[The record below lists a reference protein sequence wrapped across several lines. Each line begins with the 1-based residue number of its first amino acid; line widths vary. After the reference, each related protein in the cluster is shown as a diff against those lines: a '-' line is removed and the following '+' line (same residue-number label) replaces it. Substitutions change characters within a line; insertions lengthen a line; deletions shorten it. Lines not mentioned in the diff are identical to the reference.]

1 MAKIIEGFVPYQGEH
16 CETTAMG
23 NLLQFAGVHLSEPM
37 LFGLG
42 QGLGFI
48 YWDSKKMEF
57 PFIGGRVKPD
67 ELTANLANILGL
79 TIKIRDTSSVNKAW
93 QNVKSCIDHGIPVG
107 LKLDSYYLDYFTNK
121 VHFAGHY
128 AVLYGYG
135 ADVEYAYMADTAQ
148 QGGLVK
154 TRLTSLAAAR
164 NAKGPMSSRN
174 RSFTLEPIDA
184 LPPLVPAIR
193 ASLTKNAHDYLHPP
207 IRNIGN
213 KGIVKMSGE
222 ILKWPSR
229 SNNIEHDLCLTA
241 LLMER
246 AGTGGAL
253 FRNLYR
259 DFLKEC
265 ADRLE
270 DPKIE
275 QAHRLFTEIAPM
287 WINVSEMIDHVGR
300 TGRHQELQQ
309 ASKLLLEIANK
320 EHAAM
325 ELLL

>member
-1 MAKIIEGFVPYQGEH
+1 MRKIIDGFVSYSGEH

-23 NLLQFAGVHLSEPM
+23 NLLQFAGVRLSEPM

-48 YWDSKKMEF
+48 YWDSKRMDF

-67 ELTANLANILGL
+67 VLSANLASHLGL
-79 TIKIRDTSSVNKAW
+79 TVKIQETSSVKKAW
-93 QNVKSCIDHGIPVG
+93 QNVQNHIEQGIPVG

-128 AVLYGYG
+128 AVLYGI
-135 ADVEYAYMADTAQ
+135 DDEYAYMADTKQ
-148 QGGLVK
+148 QGGMVK
-154 TRLTSLAAAR
+154 TRLTSLAEAR

-174 RSFTLEPIDA
+174 RSFTLEPIDHLRPLAPAVREA
-184 LPPLVPAIR
+184 L
-193 ASLTKNAHDYLHPP
+193 SQNAHDYLNPP

-213 KGIVKMSGE
+213 KGIVKMSDE
-222 ILKWPSR
+222 VLKWFSR
-229 SNNIEHDLCLTA
+229 SNHIAHDLCLTA
-241 LLMER
+241 TLMER

-265 ADRLE
+265 VDLLE

-275 QAHRLFTEIAPM
+275 QAHRLFTKIAPM
-287 WINVSEMIDHVGR
+287 WVSVASLIDQAGKTSNQQALQQVSEI
-300 TGRHQELQQ
+300 
-309 ASKLLLEIANK
+309 LLEIADK
-320 EHAAM
+320 ERTAM
-325 ELLL
+325 ELLC

>member
-1 MAKIIEGFVPYQGEH
+1 MTKIIEGFVPYHGEH
-16 CETTAMG
+16 CETTAVG
-23 NLLQFAGVHLSEPM
+23 NLLQFTGVQLSEPM

-48 YWDSKKMEF
+48 YWDMKRMDF

-67 ELTANLANILGL
+67 VLTANLTNSLGL
-79 TIKIRDTSSVNKAW
+79 TIQIKETSSINKAW
-93 QNVKSCIDHGIPVG
+93 QNVRDCIDHGIPVG

-128 AVLYGYG
+128 AVLYGI
-135 ADVEYAYMADTAQ
+135 DDEYAYLADTIQ
-148 QGGLVK
+148 QGGRVK
-154 TRLTSLAAAR
+154 TRLTSLAKAR

-174 RSFTLEPIDA
+174 RSFTLDPVDA
-184 LPPLVPAIR
+184 LPPLIPAIR
-193 ASLTKNAHDYLHPP
+193 ASLTKNAHDYLNPP

-213 KGIVKMSGE
+213 KGILKMSKE

-229 SNNIEHDLCLTA
+229 VRNIEHDLPLIAT
-241 LLMER
+241 LMER

-265 ADRLE
+265 IIQLE

-275 QAHRLFTEIAPM
+275 QAHHLFTEVAPM
-287 WINVSEMIDHVGR
+287 WSHVSAMIEHAGK
-300 TGRHQELQQ
+300 TGNTQELQQ
-309 ASKLLLEIANK
+309 VSNLLPEIADK
-320 EHAAM
+320 ERTAM

>member
-1 MAKIIEGFVPYQGEH
+1 MSTIIEGFVPYQGEH

-23 NLLQFAGVHLSEPM
+23 NLMQFAGVQLSEPM

-48 YWDSKKMEF
+48 YWDSKGMDF
-57 PFIGGRVKPD
+57 PFIGGRVKVD
-67 ELTANLANILGL
+67 QLTANLADMLRL
-79 TIKIRDTSSVNKAW
+79 TVNVQETSSVDKAW
-93 QNVKSCIDHGIPVG
+93 RNVRGCIERGIPVG
-107 LKLDSYYLDYFTNK
+107 LKLDSYYLDYFTSK

-128 AVLYGYG
+128 AVLYGM
-135 ADVEYAYMADTAQ
+135 DDEYAYMADTGQ
-148 QGGLVK
+148 QGSLVK
-154 TRLTSLAAAR
+154 TRLTSLAEAR

-174 RSFTLEPIDA
+174 RSFTLEPIEA
-184 LPPLVPAIR
+184 LPPLAPALR
-193 ASLTKNAHDYLHPP
+193 QSLTKNAQDYLNPP

-213 KGIVKMSGE
+213 KGILKMSRE

-229 SNNIEHDLCLTA
+229 SSHFEHDLCLTA

-259 DFLKEC
+259 DYLKEC
-265 ADRLE
+265 ADQLA
-270 DPKIE
+270 DPRIE
-275 QAHRLFTEIAPM
+275 QAYQLFTEIAPM
-287 WINVSEMIDHVGR
+287 WVSVSALIDRAGR
-300 TGRHQELQQ
+300 TGSHQELQQ
-309 ASKLLLEIANK
+309 ASKLLLEIADK
-320 EHAAM
+320 ERTAM

>member
-1 MAKIIEGFVPYQGEH
+1 MGKIIDGFVSYQGEH
-16 CETTAMG
+16 CETTALG
-23 NLLQFAGVHLSEPM
+23 NLLQFAGVQLSEPM

-42 QGLGFI
+42 QGFGFI
-48 YWDSKKMEF
+48 YWDSKGMDF

-67 ELTANLANILGL
+67 ELTANLATRLRL
-79 TIKIRDTSSVNKAW
+79 TVKIQETSSVDKAW
-93 QNVKSCIDHGIPVG
+93 QNVRNCIEHGIPVG

-128 AVLYGYG
+128 AVLYGI
-135 ADVEYAYMADTAQ
+135 DDEYAYMADTRQ

-164 NAKGPMSSRN
+164 NAKGSMSSRN
-174 RSFTLEPIDA
+174 RSFTLEPVDA
-184 LPPLVPAIR
+184 LPPLIPAIR
-193 ASLTKNAHDYLHPP
+193 ASISKNSYDYLNPP

-213 KGIVKMSGE
+213 KGIVKMSNE
-222 ILKWPSR
+222 ILKWLSR

-265 ADRLE
+265 VNLLD

-275 QAHRLFTEIAPM
+275 QAYRLFTEIAPM
-287 WINVSEMIDHVGR
+287 WVSVSAAIDRAGR
-300 TGRHQELQQ
+300 TGNQQELQQ
-309 ASKLLLEIANK
+309 ASKLLLEIAEK
-320 EHAAM
+320 ERAAM
-325 ELLL
+325 ELLS

>member
-1 MAKIIEGFVPYQGEH
+1 MSKIIEGFSPFQGEH
-16 CETTAMG
+16 CETTTMG
-23 NLLQFAGVHLSEPM
+23 NLLQFAGVRLSEPM

-48 YWDSKKMEF
+48 YWDSKGMDF

-67 ELTANLANILGL
+67 ELSACLASRLNLIIEA
-79 TIKIRDTSSVNKAW
+79 KETSSVEKAW
-93 QNVKSCIDHGIPVG
+93 QHVRGSIECGIPVG

-121 VHFAGHY
+121 VHFAAHY
-128 AVLYGYG
+128 AVLYGM
-135 ADVEYAYMADTAQ
+135 DHEYAYMADTRQ

-154 TRLTSLAAAR
+154 TSLAHLEMAR

-174 RSFTLEPIDA
+174 RSFTIGPIDT
-184 LPPLVPAIR
+184 LPPLIPAIR
-193 ASLTKNAHDYLHPP
+193 SSLNKNAHDYLHPP

-213 KGIVKMSGE
+213 KGIMKLSSE

-229 SNNIEHDLCLTA
+229 SKNFEHDLCLTA

-265 ADRLE
+265 VDLVE
-270 DPKIE
+270 DPKVEKAYLMFI
-275 QAHRLFTEIAPM
+275 EIAPM
-287 WINVSEMIDHVGR
+287 WVEVSSLIDLAGR
-300 TGRHQELQQ
+300 TGDSRELNQ
-309 ASKLLLEIANK
+309 ASKLLLEIADK
-320 EHAAM
+320 ERVAM
-325 ELLL
+325 EFLCN

>member
-1 MAKIIEGFVPYQGEH
+1 MAKIIEGFHPYQGEH

-23 NLLQFAGVHLSEPM
+23 NLLQFAGVHLSEPL

-48 YWDSKKMEF
+48 YWDSKKIDF

-67 ELTANLANILGL
+67 ELTANLAARLGL
-79 TIKIRDTSSVNKAW
+79 IVNIQETSSVDKAW
-93 QNVKSCIDHGIPVG
+93 QNVRSYIDRGIPVG
-107 LKLDSYYLDYFTNK
+107 LKLDSYYLDYFTSK

-128 AVLYGYG
+128 AVLYGMDD
-135 ADVEYAYMADTAQ
+135 ANAYMADTAQ
-148 QGGLVK
+148 QGGLLK
-154 TRLTSLAAAR
+154 TSLTSLAAAR

-174 RSFTLEPIDA
+174 RSFTLEPFDT
-184 LPPLVPAIR
+184 LPPLVQAIR
-193 ASLTKNAHDYLHPP
+193 VSLAKNAHDYLNPP

-213 KGIVKMSGE
+213 KGIVKMSDE
-222 ILKWPSR
+222 IMKWPSR

-246 AGTGGAL
+246 GGTGGAL

-265 ADRLE
+265 ADQLA

-275 QAHRLFTEIAPM
+275 QAYHLFAEIAPM
-287 WINVSEMIDHVGR
+287 WVSVSASINHAGK
-300 TGRHQELQQ
+300 TGSHRELQQ
-309 ASKLLLEIANK
+309 VSKLLLEIADK
-320 EHAAM
+320 ERAAM

>member
-1 MAKIIEGFVPYQGEH
+1 MGSIIKEFAPYQGEH
-16 CETTAMG
+16 CETTALG
-23 NLLQFAGVHLSEPM
+23 NLLQFAEVRLSEPM

-48 YWDSKKMEF
+48 YWDSKGLDF

-67 ELTANLANILGL
+67 LLTANLARGLGL
-79 TIKIRDTSSVNKAW
+79 TFNFLETSSVDKAW
-93 QNVKSCIDHGIPVG
+93 HDVRRCVDQGIPVG
-107 LKLDSYYLDYFTNK
+107 LKLDSYYLDYFANK

-128 AVLYGYG
+128 AVLYGY
-135 ADVEYAYMADTAQ
+135 DEEKAYMADTRQ
-148 QGGLVK
+148 QGGLVE
-154 TRLTSLAAAR
+154 TRLTNLSSAR

-174 RSFTLEPIDA
+174 RSFTLEPVDA
-184 LPPLVPAIR
+184 LPPLIPAIR
-193 ASLTKNAHDYLHPP
+193 AALTYNALDYLNPP

-213 KGIVKMSGE
+213 KGIVRMSSE
-222 ILKWPSR
+222 ILKWPTR
-229 SNNIEHDLCLTA
+229 VKNREHDLCLIA

-265 ADRLE
+265 ADILE

-275 QAHRLFTEIAPM
+275 RACRLFTEIAPL
-287 WINVSEMIDHVGR
+287 WVNVSALIDHSGR
-300 TGRHQELQQ
+300 TGSHQELQQ
-309 ASKLLLEIANK
+309 ASALLLEIAEK
-320 EHAAM
+320 ERMAM
-325 ELLL
+325 ELLLP